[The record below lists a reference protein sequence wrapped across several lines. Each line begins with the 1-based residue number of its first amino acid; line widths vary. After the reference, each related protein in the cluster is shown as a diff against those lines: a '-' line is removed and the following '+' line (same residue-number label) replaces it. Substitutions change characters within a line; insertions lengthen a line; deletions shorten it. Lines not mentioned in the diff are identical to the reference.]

1 MEDARSKMNH
11 AIGRSRGI
19 KCGDNYNCIEE
30 IKSESKQT
38 TNETY
43 SKVDD
48 KSGEKIVLD
57 ESKGSTK
64 SKPFKKKSY

>member
-11 AIGRSRGI
+11 AIGKSRGI

-30 IKSESKQT
+30 IKSDIPKQT
-38 TNETY
+38 VGVKI

-48 KSGEKIVLD
+48 KSGEQTVLEKSQD
-57 ESKGSTK
+57 STK
-64 SKPFKKKSY
+64 STKKKSY